1 MDKKSSNFKIA
12 ICFFGHLRTYD
23 KCAPFLKRNLINKYD
38 CDLFMHTWSTLD
50 HNTITWH
57 NSTSSKGK
65 SYKSDILKAYGEFR
79 EIEIE
84 EQKPQ
89 DWGVVKI
96 KKSHDSDETQM
107 SIFGIHSMYYSMRKS
122 NQLREEY
129 ATKNKI
135 KYDLVLCIRPDIWL
149 KKTLDIRNILNK
161 LPAQDIDKSFFT
173 FAGEVSEFIRGF
185 ESTGGTDCLF
195 FATPEVMSDVVKN
208 TYPISDQLRKIKT
221 INYCPEYE
229 FIKLILDRG
238 WQPHVCTHQERYL
251 DIYRKTSFKLSGFN
265 FRKQIIRIHVRKNHI
280 RIHLFQLFM
289 RQLIQLQLSILD
301 FKFSICIGTPE
312 K

>member
-1 MDKKSSNFKIA
+1 MEKKLSNFKIA

-23 KCAPFLKRNLINKYD
+23 RCAPFLKKNLINKYD

-65 SYKSDILKAYGEFR
+65 SDKSDIIKAYGEFR

-96 KKSHDSDETQM
+96 KKSHDSDETKM
-107 SIFGIHSMYYSMRKS
+107 SIFGIHSMYYSIRKS

-149 KKTLDIRNILNK
+149 KKNLDISNILNK
-161 LPAQDIDKSFFT
+161 LPTQDIDKGFFT
-173 FAGEVSEFIRGF
+173 FAGEASEFIRGF
-185 ESTGGTDCLF
+185 ESMGGTDCLF
-195 FATPEVMSDVVKN
+195 FATPEVMSDVVNN
-208 TYPISDQLRKIKT
+208 TPPISERLREVKSIT
-221 INYCPEYE
+221 YCPEYE
-229 FIKLILDRG
+229 FIRLIRDRG
-238 WQPHVCTHQERYL
+238 WTPHICTRQERYL
-251 DIYRKTSFKLSGFN
+251 EIYRKVSFEGSGFK
-265 FRKQIIRIHVRKNHI
+265 FRKQIIRMHIRKNHI
-280 RIHLFQLFM
+280 RIYLFQLCM
-289 RQLIQLQLSILD
+289 LQLFQLQLSILN
-301 FKFSICIGTPE
+301 FEFNISIGTP
-312 K
+312 KK